1 MKKIFPIS
9 LFVTIL
15 CSTNIHAANF
25 ALITTPPAIL
35 NIFSFL
41 VAGGC
46 LFGCFKIYELVRGGF
61 LSKGWKIFIL
71 GFSSFIIS
79 QLIFLLNL
87 FEIVLLPD
95 YLVPTFVLLSI
106 GLFLYGIFELRKVL
120 S

>member
-1 MKKIFPIS
+1 MKKILSIS
-9 LFVTIL
+9 VFGSIL
-15 CSTNIHAANF
+15 CSTNIQAANF

-46 LFGCFKIYELVRGGF
+46 LIGSYKIYELVRGGF

-79 QLIFLLNL
+79 QIIYLFNL

-106 GLFLYGIFELRKVL
+106 GLFMYGIFELRKVL
-120 S
+120 G